1 MALVRYNPSAFSRM
15 HDENFSSGQ
24 DEKTKSRSAELSERL
39 QTLLERV
46 RKANEAPEHQEPLEV
61 FLGRLKKEREEDEEA
76 CEKQIKASLYF
87 LS

>member
-1 MALVRYNPSAFSRM
+1 MALVRYDPSAFSRM

-24 DEKTKSRSAELSERL
+24 DEKTGTCSAELSERL

-46 RKANEAPEHQEPLEV
+46 REANKAPEHEEPLED
-61 FLGRLKKEREEDEEA
+61 FLGRLEKEKEEDEKA
-76 CEKQIKASLYF
+76 CEKQIKASPYF